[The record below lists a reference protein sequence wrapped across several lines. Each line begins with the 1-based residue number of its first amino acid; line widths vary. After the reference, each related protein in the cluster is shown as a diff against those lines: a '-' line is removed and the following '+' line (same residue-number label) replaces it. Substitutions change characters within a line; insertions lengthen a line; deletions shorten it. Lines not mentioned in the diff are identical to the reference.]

1 MLIRA
6 LLTLLFLSPAASLA
20 EVYRWVDEEGRTHFG
35 DRPPAQATSQ
45 EIKVESSPARVDNAA
60 RDRQQKMNVFL
71 EQKQQ
76 ERDRQRAAD
85 AKAEKHAA
93 KRAELCAKLR
103 ARLKHLDSVST
114 FYNLNEQG
122 ERVFVSESENTRI
135 RERFRKKVEET
146 CSS

>member
-1 MLIRA
+1 
-6 LLTLLFLSPAASLA
+6 
-20 EVYRWVDEEGRTHFG
+20 
-35 DRPPAQATSQ
+35 
-45 EIKVESSPARVDNAA
+45 
-60 RDRQQKMNVFL
+60 MNVFL

-103 ARLKHLDSVST
+103 ARLKHLDSIST

-146 CSS
+146 CSG